1 MSRGHFTSHRKN
13 RNRARRPKIDRP
25 ASIPGGTIG
34 TGERRPDRN
43 CANTERSGVTR
54 EQLTVLTGYKRSS
67 RDSYL
72 QRLRKHGLIE
82 DSEPITATNEGLELL
97 GPTYEPLPTGDA
109 LRTMV
114 SKSARRRV
122 PNSNCPGRSLSRS
135 MMRDEL
141 SEQTGYQRSSRD
153 TYLQRLRSRRLID
166 VQGANVGASEILFD

>member
-1 MSRGHFTSHRKN
+1 MRKHG
-13 RNRARRPKIDRP
+13 AD
-25 ASIPGGTIG
+25 
-34 TGERRPDRN
+34 
-43 CANTERSGVTR
+43 GVTR

-109 LRTMV
+109 LRDYWFRNLPAGECRILTALV
-114 SKSARRRV
+114 EV
-122 PNSNCPGRSLSRS
+122 YPDS
-135 MMRDEL
+135 MTRDEL